1 MSIGDLLT
9 EVINVAKTLKE
20 FTAAVLTKEDE
31 ADARSRHTV
40 PGGEG

>member
-1 MSIGDLLT
+1 MT

-31 ADARSRHTV
+31 ADAQSRHTL
-40 PGGEG
+40 PRGER